1 MSTTPTVWAGLD
13 PSKREAFTRAINV
26 AGAGSTLVQNFTNR
40 IIQQLSIREFG
51 ALGTMDRKPGSGSA
65 AIINRRTASS
75 MAVGDVWVA
84 DTDSLVEGTGS
95 YTQATFTYATL
106 ATRGKVTRKMRAR
119 GRSYIDILAEEMMQK
134 ADDFNEAL
142 ESAIFVG
149 DSGTGGDANMM
160 NGLLTLINAV
170 SGQVVAQTSASA
182 GSSLTLA
189 KLDEAIDGVRGAGNR
204 ADLVIYGSFKGIR
217 KLNAALQ
224 AQQQFVNEVEI
235 AAGFRVRTYDGIPLV
250 VSTGMSDNMTWSGS
264 SITAFAGEV
273 TNPTTALVV
282 VNKRFAYLE
291 ELTPM
296 TMMPLATTD
305 SQFDQFD
312 IYWDGAVVLAN
323 TKGASLLAGIAST

>member
-1 MSTTPTVWAGLD
+1 MSNLTVWAGLD
-13 PSKREAFTRAINV
+13 PARRGAFERSINV
-26 AGAGSTLVQNFTNR
+26 SNAGTSLVQNFVNR

-84 DTDSLVEGTGS
+84 DTDALVEGTGT
-95 YTQATFTYATL
+95 YAQASFTYATL

-134 ADDFNEAL
+134 ADDFNESL
-142 ESAIFVG
+142 ESAIFIG
-149 DSGTGGDANMM
+149 DSGASGDANQM

-170 SGQVVAQTSASA
+170 SGQVVAQTSAGA
-182 GSSLTLA
+182 GGALTLA
-189 KLDEAIDGVRGAGNR
+189 KLDEAIDAVRGAGNR

-224 AQQQFVNEVEI
+224 AQQQFINETEI
-235 AAGFRVRTYDGIPLV
+235 AAGFRVRTYDGVPIV
-250 VSTGMSDNMTWSGS
+250 VSTGMRDDLGWSGS
-264 SITAFAGEV
+264 AITKLSGEA

-282 VNKRFAYLE
+282 INKRHAYLE

-323 TKGASLLAGIAST
+323 TKGASVLAGISGV

>member
-1 MSTTPTVWAGLD
+1 MSNLTVWAGLD
-13 PSKREAFTRAINV
+13 PARRNAFERAINV
-26 AGAGSTLVQNFTNR
+26 GNAGTSLVQNFTNR

-65 AIINRRTASS
+65 AIINRRSAST
-75 MAVGDVWVA
+75 MTVGDVWVA
-84 DTDSLVEGTGS
+84 DTDALVEGTGS
-95 YTQATFTYATL
+95 YAQVSFTYATL

-119 GRSYIDILAEEMMQK
+119 GRSYIDVLAEEMMQK

-142 ESAIFVG
+142 EAAIFTG
-149 DSGTGGDANMM
+149 DSGASGDANQM

-170 SGQVVAQTSASA
+170 SGQVVAQTSAGA
-182 GSSLTLA
+182 GGALTLA
-189 KLDEAIDGVRGAGNR
+189 KLDEAIDVVRGAGNR
-204 ADLVIYGSFKGIR
+204 NDLVIYGSFKGIR

-224 AQQQFVNEVEI
+224 AQQQFINETEI
-235 AAGFRVRTYDGIPLV
+235 AAGFRVRTYDGVPLV
-250 VSTGMSDNMTWSGS
+250 VSTGMRDDLGWSGS
-264 SITAFAGEV
+264 AITKLSGEV

-282 VNKRFAYLE
+282 INKRHAYLE
-291 ELTPM
+291 ELTPT

-323 TKGASLLAGIAST
+323 SKGAAVLAGISGV